1 MLVNTQKPEAVRI
14 GLRIS
19 DVTIALLIIKYSN
32 NYHISRHFL
41 RFYENTY
48 LLCNKKFN
56 PQNTFFL
63 CRLLLLSYD
72 IWYNNSIS
80 V

>member
-19 DVTIALLIIKYSN
+19 DVTISLLIIKYSN

-48 LLCNKKFN
+48 LLCNKKI
-56 PQNTFFL
+56 QSTKYI
-63 CRLLLLSYD
+63 LLVSFIVIIIRYM
-72 IWYNNSIS
+72 